1 MFCSGLGR
9 QERTGTGRLPET
21 KNKDI
26 LTVISPDKPTD
37 NLAMLHGGQ
46 DKTDHEQPTDNL
58 AMLHDG
64 QDKTDHEQPT
74 GNLAMLHEGQDKTDH
89 EQPTDNL
96 AMLHGGQ
103 DKRETN
109 MVSDTEN
116 ILTVIPFDQTSRDQ
130 LMNDAC
136 QTRQKV
142 DAGNISGTEC
152 LGNVC
157 EHIHTPELP
166 LGGSIR

>member
-37 NLAMLHGGQ
+37 NLATLHGGQ

-58 AMLHDG
+58 AMLHC
-64 QDKTDHEQPT
+64 
-74 GNLAMLHEGQDKTDH
+74 
-89 EQPTDNL
+89 
-96 AMLHGGQ
+96 GQ

-116 ILTVIPFDQTSRDQ
+116 ILTIIPFDQTSRDQ

-142 DAGNISGTEC
+142 DAGNISDKEC

-157 EHIHTPELP
+157 EIKDILTNCSDYFIFFQNYRRYTDLWMTKFLIKFRRIVDFHIIFDVS
-166 LGGSIR
+166 GYA